1 MLTCKIWITFC
12 WWKICFVQRIYLA
25 LQIFYARNG
34 VDVHFSGRI
43 RDGNCRKCKQSLIDM
58 LQRWYDLI
66 AIFSGINESWRFGAQ
81 KDLRW
86 SGLRY
91 CCPLQWKQSLYKIQF
106 SCLYTTSTPFQSVF
120 IQLRCGLFFFI
131 FSRNFEVNL
140 QTALYFE
147 CSKI

>member
-1 MLTCKIWITFC
+1 MRETVSMFIFQAGSEMATVENVNKAWS
-12 WWKICFVQRIYLA
+12 ICFSV
-25 LQIFYARNG
+25 
-34 VDVHFSGRI
+34 
-43 RDGNCRKCKQSLIDM
+43 
-58 LQRWYDLI
+58 DLI

-131 FSRNFEVNL
+131 FSRNFEENL

-147 CSKI
+147 CSKIELHSTWKFAKSIWTCTDQVHRNANSR